1 MSQGPASSPSVSRR
15 RQRGVSL
22 VELMVAMVV
31 GSLVILA
38 AGSLFQE
45 VNANAREV
53 LRLADRQ
60 AVLSYALDTITAA
73 VRRGDASPGDY
84 VLRPAPDGETCT
96 LHEVDSGEPLVD
108 GLAYDGSCE
117 DDQVLEDLGGGLYR
131 ITLNLPHART
141 PIRLHAVDRL
151 QAVSAAEA
159 DG

>member
-1 MSQGPASSPSVSRR
+1 MSPHRVLSPGKSLR

-73 VRRGDASPGDY
+73 VRRGDVEHDGYQCRHDEAHGQHLGDEHQ
-84 VLRPAPDGETCT
+84 R
-96 LHEVDSGEPLVD
+96 
-108 GLAYDGSCE
+108 
-117 DDQVLEDLGGGLYR
+117 DL
-131 ITLNLPHART
+131 LNLRG
-141 PIRLHAVDRL
+141 RLHDGDDHTDEEAHEEHGSRDVQHRRDRQL
-151 QAVSAAEA
+151 EEVADLLWVHRLPHEA
-159 DG
+159 CGQ

>member
-73 VRRGDASPGDY
+73 VRRAN
-84 VLRPAPDGETCT
+84 R
-96 LHEVDSGEPLVD
+96 
-108 GLAYDGSCE
+108 GL
-117 DDQVLEDLGGGLYR
+117 
-131 ITLNLPHART
+131 N
-141 PIRLHAVDRL
+141 
-151 QAVSAAEA
+151 
-159 DG
+159 